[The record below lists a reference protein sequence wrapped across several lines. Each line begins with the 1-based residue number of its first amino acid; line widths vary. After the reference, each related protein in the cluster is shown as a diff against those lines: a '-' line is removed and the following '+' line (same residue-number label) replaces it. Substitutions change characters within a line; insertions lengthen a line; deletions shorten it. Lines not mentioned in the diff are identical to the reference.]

1 MSATSFLIFWYMP
14 TNGAENQHFEYLP
27 SISLANEDGQWSN
40 HTEWI
45 ENTQHR
51 FENLTPYTMY
61 NVTVYVRLKVS
72 KNY

>member
-1 MSATSFLIFWYMP
+1 MP
-14 TNGAENQHFEYLP
+14 TNGAESQHFEYLP
-27 SISLANEDGQWSN
+27 SISLANEDQWSN

-72 KNY
+72 RKS